1 MYRGGRFHSKPGNL
15 RLSDASPAFMR
26 LVYDRMKTTCVV
38 LFDSAGRKFVYE
50 PEQITAI
57 QARGNGKRL
66 KLPSEKDLRAPR
78 RTIQAPLPSLQKSH
92 HVGADFRS
100 QALCEIKPAVQ
111 RLTA

>member
-1 MYRGGRFHSKPGNL
+1 
-15 RLSDASPAFMR
+15 

-92 HVGADFRS
+92 QIGAGFRS

-111 RLTA
+111 RLTACAGLHFHFPPSLSWLR